1 MTPAQLHELAAVADL
16 LDVKPYDK
24 ANAIDRMIADGR
36 AEVTGTRQR
45 RLTAKGERWLAGL
58 R

>member
-1 MTPAQLHELAAVADL
+1 MTPTQLHELAAIAEN

-24 ANAIDRMIADGR
+24 AKAIDRMIADGR
-36 AEVTGTRQR
+36 AEVTKTREW
-45 RLTAKGERWLAGL
+45 RLTVKGEKWLDGL